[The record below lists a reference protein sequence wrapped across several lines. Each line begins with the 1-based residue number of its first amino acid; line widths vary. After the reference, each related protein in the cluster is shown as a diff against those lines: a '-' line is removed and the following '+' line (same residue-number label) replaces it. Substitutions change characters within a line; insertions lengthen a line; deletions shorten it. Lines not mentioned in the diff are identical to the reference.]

1 MRTIIF
7 ASLCLGALLSITV
20 SAQNIAP
27 PPDATSASTHSG
39 GTIVLSANMAT
50 IGHVAPNFE
59 LFGGDDKIHAL
70 ADYKGKYVVLEWTNP
85 QCPFV
90 HKFYDSGTMQKLQK
104 EETAKGVIW
113 LRINSSAKGHEG
125 YQSVDDLASYEKEHN
140 VASTESLL
148 DSIGLVGH
156 AYGARTT
163 PHMFVINPK
172 GVLIYAGGID
182 NTPSAD
188 PATIAT
194 ATNYVTAALDEAR
207 AGKPVTTPTARP
219 YGCSVKYASN

>member
-1 MRTIIF
+1 MTSHTYMQKIIF
-7 ASLCLGALLSITV
+7 GAICLGALFSLTLLAQSNNNAPALATV
-20 SAQNIAP
+20 GQPAP
-27 PPDATSASTHSG
+27 DFT
-39 GTIVLSANMAT
+39 LQ
-50 IGHVAPNFE
+50 
-59 LFGGDDKIHAL
+59 GGDGKSHSL
-70 ADYKGKYVVLEWTNP
+70 ADYSGKYVVLEWTNP
-85 QCPFV
+85 RCPFV

-113 LRINSSAKGHEG
+113 LRINSGAKDQEG
-125 YQSVDDLASYEKEHN
+125 YQSPADLAAYEKAHH

-148 DSIGLVGH
+148 DPDGKVGH
-156 AYGARTT
+156 MYGARTT

-182 NTPSAD
+182 NTPSTD

-194 ATNYVTAALDEAR
+194 ATNYVTTALDEAM
-207 AGKPVTTPTARP
+207 AGKPVTTPTAQP